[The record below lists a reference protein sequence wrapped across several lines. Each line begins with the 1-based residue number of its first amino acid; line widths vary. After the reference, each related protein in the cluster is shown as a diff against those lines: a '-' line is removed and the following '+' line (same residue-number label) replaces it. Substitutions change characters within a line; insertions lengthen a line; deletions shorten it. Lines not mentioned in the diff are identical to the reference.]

1 MENNNNNNNN
11 TEIAYIYALLDPRD
25 NEVRYIGKTTQPKNR
40 LSGHIRECKNIK
52 SLHYRAK
59 WIRSLLKKELFPIIK
74 FLKICPLSDFVK
86 YETEYIQIYKNDKL
100 TNSDETGSGNTGRKK
115 EVLDRQSKSSGRVVY
130 QYDLDGNFIQEFRSV
145 RFAADCLSLSHSN
158 ISRSCNGLSK
168 HAGGFVFR
176 YEKVIVEKIDNPNAV
191 KKCVIEVDVLGN
203 EINKWESLM
212 DCTRDTKIDN
222 SNISRVCNGIRKSI
236 KGRYFKF
243 I

>member
-1 MENNNNNNNN
+1 MENNN

-59 WIRSLLKKELFPIIK
+59 WIRSLLKKELLPIIK

-115 EVLDRQSKSSGRVVY
+115 EVLDRQSKSSGRIVY

-145 RFAADCLSLSHSN
+145 RFAADCLNLSHSN
-158 ISRSCNGLSK
+158 ISRSCNGLFK
-168 HAGGFVFR
+168 HTGGFIFR
-176 YEKVIVEKIDNPNAV
+176 YEKVIVEKIDNPNAI
-191 KKCVIEVDVLGN
+191 KKSIIEVDVLGN
-203 EINKWESLM
+203 EIGKWNSLM
-212 DCTRDTKIDN
+212 DCSRDTGLRN
-222 SNISRVCNGIRKSI
+222 EAISKLCNKKYGTKSVG
-236 KGRYFKF
+236 GRYFKF
-243 I
+243 E

>member
-1 MENNNNNNNN
+1 MK
-11 TEIAYIYALLDPRD
+11 TDIAYIYALLDPRD
-25 NEVRYIGKTTQPKNR
+25 NEVRYIGKTINPKRR
-40 LSGHIRECKNIK
+40 LSEHLADSKREYNYRAMWIK
-52 SLHYRAK
+52 SL
-59 WIRSLLKKELFPIIK
+59 LKENLNPLIK

-86 YETEYIQIYKNDKL
+86 YETEYIKLYKNGKL
-100 TNSDETGSGNTGRKK
+100 TNSDETGQGSIGRRQ
-115 EVLDRQSKSSGRVVY
+115 EILDKQSEKMGRVVY

-158 ISRSCNGLSK
+158 ISRSCNGKSK

-176 YEKVIVEKIDNPNAV
+176 YEKVIVEKIDNPNAI
-191 KKCVIEVDVLGN
+191 KKSVVELDELGN
-203 EINKWESLM
+203 EIKKWYSIM
-212 DCTRDTKIDN
+212 DCSRDTKIDN